1 MRDDEN
7 PQSLPFTPEA
17 QSLLMRSAIAAA
29 VASKRLAEEKGVF
42 RLTPSEW
49 AELEA
54 SSGLNSAN

>member
-7 PQSLPFTPEA
+7 PQNLPFPPEA

-29 VASKRLAEEKGVF
+29 LASKRLAEEKGVF

-54 SSGLNSAN
+54 SSRP

>member
-1 MRDDEN
+1 MIPVRDDEN
-7 PQSLPFTPEA
+7 PQNLPFPPEA

-29 VASKRLAEEKGVF
+29 LASKRLAEEKGVF

-54 SSGLNSAN
+54 SSRP